1 MTKPK
6 PLGPTAFYFV
16 YAYFVHLSDD
26 TPECADLIVEARSKE
41 QAIELW
47 RKHFSLRRDE
57 GDLRSVFRL
66 PLLSGEPGVI
76 EWQSMNPKLTET
88 EN

>member
-1 MTKPK
+1 MTK
-6 PLGPTAFYFV
+6 PTAFYFV
-16 YAYFVHLSDD
+16 YAYYAEDEDS
-26 TPECADLIVEARSKE
+26 ADLIVEARSKE

>member
-1 MTKPK
+1 MTK
-6 PLGPTAFYFV
+6 PTAFYFV
-16 YAYFVHLSDD
+16 YAYMSDD
-26 TPECADLIVEARSKE
+26 TPDSADLIVEARSKK

-47 RKHFSLRRDE
+47 RKHFSLRPGE

-76 EWQSMNPKLTET
+76 DWQSMNPKLTE
-88 EN
+88 N